1 MRFWVTFIIV
11 VGLPFVIRWLKL
23 KRATVG
29 LLLIAYMITI
39 LIITLGTRSY
49 SSETHIGLNPFI
61 VYERAIRSVIQGWQT
76 GGWRE
81 ALKHLGW
88 HRGQLASVGLNTL
101 LFVPLGYLVPMVSP
115 FFRHG
120 GRVLLLGFVCSLTI
134 EIVQVTT
141 HLGWFDTSDLL
152 HNTIG
157 VWIGWIIYRKIL
169 TERKGKTGQA

>member
-1 MRFWVTFIIV
+1 MRFWITFIIV
-11 VGLPFVIRWLKL
+11 VGLPFLIRLLKL

-29 LLLIAYMITI
+29 LLLIAYMITV

-61 VYERAIRSVIQGWQT
+61 VYERAIRSVIQGWKA
-76 GGWRE
+76 GGWKE
-81 ALKHLGW
+81 ALKHFRW
-88 HRGQLASVGLNTL
+88 YRGQLGNIGLNIL

-120 GRVLLLGFVCSLTI
+120 GRLLLMGFICSLMI
-134 EIVQVTT
+134 EIIQVTT

-157 VWIGWIIYRKIL
+157 AWVGWIIYKYIL
-169 TERKGKTGQA
+169 EPKDSR

>member
-1 MRFWVTFIIV
+1 MRFWITFIIV

-29 LLLIAYMITI
+29 LLLIAYMITVV
-39 LIITLGTRSY
+39 IITLGTRSY

-61 VYERAIRSVIQGWQT
+61 VYERAIRSVIQGWQA
-76 GGWRE
+76 GGGEE
-81 ALKHLGW
+81 ALRHLGW
-88 HRGQLASVGLNTL
+88 YKGQLGNIGLNIL
-101 LFVPLGYLVPMVSP
+101 LFVSLGYLVPMVSP
-115 FFRHG
+115 FFRQG
-120 GRVLLLGFVCSLTI
+120 GRLLLMSFICSLII

-157 VWIGWIIYRKIL
+157 AWIGWIIYKNVLEPKDSR
-169 TERKGKTGQA
+169 